1 MYPKGILF
9 DLDDTILSY
18 SSVADETWRNV
29 CGCYAARCHLE
40 ADVLYR
46 AIREIGDW
54 FWSDKDRHRKGRNDL
69 NNARRF
75 IVSLAFQKLKLDS
88 VMAHPIAD
96 AFSEQ
101 REKAVTIF
109 DNARET
115 LEYFHGHGVLL
126 ALMTNGESHKQRH
139 KIERFDLGKYF
150 RAVLIEGEMGF
161 GKPDAAVYHR
171 ALAELGLQ
179 PQDVWAVGD
188 NLECDVEGPQKLGIH
203 GIWNDYARQGL
214 PSNSPIIPDR
224 IVHAIAE
231 LTG

>member
-1 MYPKGILF
+1 
-9 DLDDTILSY
+9 
-18 SSVADETWRNV
+18 
-29 CGCYAARCHLE
+29 
-40 ADVLYR
+40 
-46 AIREIGDW
+46 
-54 FWSDKDRHRKGRNDL
+54 
-69 NNARRF
+69 
-75 IVSLAFQKLKLDS
+75 
-88 VMAHPIAD
+88 
-96 AFSEQ
+96 
-101 REKAVTIF
+101 
-109 DNARET
+109 
-115 LEYFHGHGVLL
+115 
-126 ALMTNGESHKQRH
+126 MTNGESHKQRH